1 MFFASHPSVYTL
13 PGTWEAQPYVE
24 FDPTY
29 LLLSA
34 TVVFA
39 TAAVVSFLAIKQK
52 RKRAYNFD

>member
-1 MFFASHPSVYTL
+1 MMYFLSRPSVYTL

-29 LLLSA
+29 LILSA

-39 TAAVVSFLAIKQK
+39 TAAIVSILSIKQK
-52 RKRAYNFD
+52 RKRV

>member
-1 MFFASHPSVYTL
+1 MMYFLSNPSVYTL

-29 LLLSA
+29 LILSA

-39 TAAVVSFLAIKQK
+39 TAAEECC
-52 RKRAYNFD
+52 NFIGPLK

>member
-1 MFFASHPSVYTL
+1 MMYFLSNPSVFTL

-52 RKRAYNFD
+52 RKRA